1 MGISNGS
8 GLTIMPDFQGGSTP
22 SCLYPG
28 TAANPTQCLKNTQFV
43 GVGSET
49 GFGNI
54 PRNAFRGPHYFNTD
68 LSLLKNIP
76 ITEHVMFGLGANA
89 YNVLNHPSFANP
101 AHDTSSGS
109 FGQIQS
115 TVEPPTSPYGA
126 FVGSAVSGR
135 LLQVTA
141 RLTF

>member
-1 MGISNGS
+1 
-8 GLTIMPDFQGGSTP
+8 
-22 SCLYPG
+22 
-28 TAANPTQCLKNTQFV
+28 
-43 GVGSET
+43 
-49 GFGNI
+49 
-54 PRNAFRGPHYFNTD
+54 
-68 LSLLKNIP
+68 LKNIP
-76 ITEHVMFGLGANA
+76 LTEHVSLGLGANA

-101 AHDTSSGS
+101 VHDTSNGS

-135 LLQVTA
+135 LLQVQA

>member
-1 MGISNGS
+1 MQ
-8 GLTIMPDFQGGSTP
+8 F
-22 SCLYPG
+22 
-28 TAANPTQCLKNTQFV
+28 TQFTNV
-43 GVGSET
+43 GGET
-49 GFGNI
+49 NFGNI

-68 LSLLKNIP
+68 ISLLKNIP
-76 ITEHVMFGLGANA
+76 ITEHVSLGLGANA

-101 AHDTSSGS
+101 ISDISDGQ
-109 FGQIQS
+109 FGQIRS

-135 LLQVTA
+135 LLQVQA